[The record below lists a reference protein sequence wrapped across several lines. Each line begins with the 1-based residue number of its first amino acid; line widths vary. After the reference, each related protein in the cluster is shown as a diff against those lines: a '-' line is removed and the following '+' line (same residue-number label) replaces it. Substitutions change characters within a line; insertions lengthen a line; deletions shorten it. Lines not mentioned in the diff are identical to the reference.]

1 MNSLDSHKK
10 CQDAS
15 KKQLSPIAIDDM
27 SEMVTRQSL
36 DMKLLYVNKAYCE
49 FTGKT
54 ASELLGK
61 NEMMFVH
68 PEDRNKLIHYI
79 HSNVLSCPD
88 SHAKKGVTLRFINSL
103 GKTVWIEWT
112 GRLILDDDG
121 NPSEFQ
127 AVGRDITQKKS
138 SLENILTRINE
149 TVFTIDESGNIEA
162 LNNMLEKQLSLS
174 VQQLEKALN
183 NTLFSSSGPVQQLL
197 QTGIECKN
205 IEITLPRKKSNVRY
219 LLSGTLLEQTSDAP
233 KKALIILQPLATI
246 NSVANH
252 STEATTQYTFDTII
266 TNNKK
271 MQQAIKYARLFA
283 NNNSNILITGESG
296 TGKELF
302 AQSIHNVSNRKNGP
316 FVAIN
321 CGAIPKDLIG
331 SELFGYV
338 EGAFTGAKKGGQT
351 GKFEQASGGTL
362 FLDEIGDMPLE
373 QQVAL
378 LRVIQE
384 SQIMRIGDN
393 KSIPVDVRVICAT
406 HKDLLT
412 EIHNKNFRQDLYYR
426 LNVMS
431 IDIPPL
437 RERGSDVALLFDHF
451 MKKITTTVGLPV
463 KPCSPEVIDCLCDYP
478 WPGNVRELQNTVER
492 LYYIASD
499 ESITVNH
506 LPDNIRKHFNLHS
519 PDSYLDS
526 YLDSH
531 LNNHLDNTP
540 YNNVPK
546 AKSTKSTLSDI
557 RKTRQA
563 NSCNTEKVVIQTVL
577 NKHNGNVSR
586 TAKAMEVSRSTLYRK
601 MKAYNLLS

>member
-1 MNSLDSHKK
+1 MNLLDSHKNY
-10 CQDAS
+10 QDAS
-15 KKQLSPIAIDDM
+15 KKQLLSIAIDDM
-27 SEMVTRQSL
+27 SELVTRQSL

-49 FTGKT
+49 FTGKA

-61 NEMMFVH
+61 NEIVFVH

-79 HSNVLSCPD
+79 HSNVLSSPD
-88 SHAKKGVTLRFINSL
+88 SHAKKGVTLRFINSM

-112 GRLILDDDG
+112 GHLILDDDG

-138 SLENILTRINE
+138 SIENILTRINE

-174 VQQLEKALN
+174 AQQLEKALN

-197 QTGIECKN
+197 QAGIEFKN

-219 LLSGTLLEQTSDAP
+219 LLSGTLLEQDSDAQ

-246 NSVANH
+246 NPVTNL
-252 STEATTQYTFDTII
+252 STEATAQYTFDTII
-266 TNNKK
+266 TKNKK

-351 GKFEQASGGTL
+351 GKFKQASGGTL

-373 QQVAL
+373 QQVVL

-384 SQIMRIGDN
+384 SRIMRIGDN
-393 KSIPVDVRVICAT
+393 KTIPVDVRVICAT

-431 IDIPPL
+431 IEIPPL

-451 MKKITTTVGLPV
+451 MEKITTTVGLSV

-519 PDSYLDS
+519 PDSCLY
-526 YLDSH
+526 
-531 LNNHLDNTP
+531 NNLDNTP
-540 YNNVPK
+540 YNNVPQV
-546 AKSTKSTLSDI
+546 KSTKSTLSDI
-557 RKTRQA
+557 RKTRLA
-563 NSCNTEKVVIQTVL
+563 NSYSTEKVVIQTVL
-577 NKHNGNVSR
+577 NQNNGNVSR

-601 MKAYNLLS
+601 MKAYNLLT